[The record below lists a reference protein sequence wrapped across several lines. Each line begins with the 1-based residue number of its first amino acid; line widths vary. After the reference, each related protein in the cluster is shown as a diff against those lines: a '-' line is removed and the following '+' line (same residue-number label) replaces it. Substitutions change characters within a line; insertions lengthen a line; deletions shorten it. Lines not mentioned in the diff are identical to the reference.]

1 VKKLKLKKINLHH
14 KIILYKWHNLR
25 SVLKNSLREKK
36 FTMKEHNK
44 WFFKQILSKNII
56 RMIYIGKIPIGV
68 IRLEK
73 KGLFYLLSYMIA
85 PKYRG
90 KGFAFKA
97 IKQIISNLRIKK
109 IEKVVAIVKKDNI
122 PSLKIFS
129 KLKFRQIIKPK
140 NKKYLKFE
148 YRILNKSPSKNN

>member
-1 VKKLKLKKINLHH
+1 MKKLKLKKINLHH

-44 WFFKQILSKNII
+44 WFSKQILSKNII

-109 IEKVVAIVKKDNI
+109 IEKVVA
-122 PSLKIFS
+122 